1 MAQIAVS
8 FLVDQISAWISKEQQ
23 LLGSLRENAGSIRDE
38 MGHTRAFLRV
48 ADQKQ
53 EVDPQLE
60 EWIKQVWDIAYDA
73 KDVMDKFMLWLA
85 GRQRTDGVL
94 GCIKQIYVSV
104 KNLKA
109 RHQLASEMRAIRSR
123 VESISKGQQRYKDIY
138 GTSESAPARSTSMIA
153 EEMHYCWKK

>member
-1 MAQIAVS
+1 MAEIAVS
-8 FLVDQISAWISKEQQ
+8 FLVDQIWAWISKKQQ
-23 LLGSLRENAGSIRDE
+23 LLGSLRENAESIRDE

-60 EWIKQVWDIAYDA
+60 EWIKQV
-73 KDVMDKFMLWLA
+73 
-85 GRQRTDGVL
+85 RDGIL

-104 KNLKA
+104 KNLKP
-109 RHQLASEMRAIRSR
+109 RHQLASEMRAIWSR

-138 GTSESAPARSTSMIA
+138 GTSESAPARST
-153 EEMHYCWKK
+153 